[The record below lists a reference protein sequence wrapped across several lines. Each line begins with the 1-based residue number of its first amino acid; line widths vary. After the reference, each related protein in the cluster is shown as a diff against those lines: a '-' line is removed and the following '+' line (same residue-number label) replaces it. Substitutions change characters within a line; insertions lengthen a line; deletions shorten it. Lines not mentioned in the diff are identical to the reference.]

1 MGSGYSKMKK
11 QAQKFQEQMAKMQE
25 EMANLEV
32 KGVAGGDLVQVVLSG
47 EGNLKTI
54 SIKPDCVDPE
64 DIEGLEDLIKAA
76 FQNAQNQI
84 KEQSGNQNML
94 GGLPTGGLP
103 FSL

>member
-32 KGVAGGDLVQVVLSG
+32 TGTAGSGLVEVMLTG
-47 EGNLKTI
+47 EGDLKTI

-64 DIEGLEDLIKAA
+64 DVEGLEDLIKAA
-76 FQNAQNQI
+76 FQNAQEQI
-84 KEQSGNQNML
+84 KKQSATQNIL
-94 GGLPTGGLP
+94 GGLPSGGLP
-103 FSL
+103 FNL